1 MVNLGNTDLILKVSS
16 FMCTAQ
22 SHFIKLIFDMR
33 HALLNQTTFFV
44 RLRVR
49 TKPHKIT
56 VRISEN
62 MFMSENMVFSR
73 PQHHRRRRR
82 HSSGHGFV

>member
-49 TKPHKIT
+49 KPQIT